1 MMTRSRALAA
11 LLLTWSV
18 STAHAQLVGRLVDA
32 IDVTARQNNV
42 DISLIFGCGL
52 RYVSHSPASEGDVLR
67 VHLKPLPDCGDLSGA
82 LIGVPPPLNGVSLIR
97 GIEIDQLA
105 AGAID
110 ITLRFD
116 GAKLFVLAPTG
127 DSHGL
132 RIRLLGAELDRAR
145 VFIGEPT
152 GPPATY
158 AVNLD
163 SAQQPFE
170 QAALDE
176 ATRVTGVS
184 AYSSEILLGDQK
196 WYRLRIG
203 PFATEAAARKNM
215 NLARTR
221 YPKAWLAIGDDA
233 ELTSPN
239 GKAVEPSLQ
248 PTLPKPAPTLTLQD
262 IDETFSKA
270 KKAFNRKD
278 YDTAIPLLT
287 RLLEQPEFPK
297 RADAQE
303 LMGLARERNRQL
315 AHAKA
320 EYEEY
325 LRRYPKG
332 RGVKRV
338 QERLRALELA
348 TRPSRNGMGVAA
360 EESAWRVYGGFS
372 QLYRRDQSK
381 FENAALST
389 NFTSQNALLNDVDVV
404 ARRRGERYDLSMRAS
419 AGYQKDLLSDGPGDQ
434 TRVSIAFVEFGDRE
448 LDWSMRAGRQ
458 TRNTDGL
465 FGTFDGLAGGYQL
478 RPLLRLNAAFGFPV
492 ETSTDSLDTSR
503 KFAGLSANFGTFADA
518 WDISLY
524 ALEQRLEGNVD
535 RRIIGTEIQYFRP
548 GRTLVL
554 LAEHDIEF
562 QELNHALLLAT
573 LELPGRF
580 TLGANLDHRK
590 SPSLSLRNALIGQPV
605 TEFDDLFSLFT
616 MNEIAQ
622 LALDRSADADVY
634 SLSLSRPFGEHWQWS
649 LDFSRYVAGGTPASG
664 GVEAVPDAG
673 ADTTIALRGIASS
686 IFGGNDLSMIELV
699 TQSSPTVETRSVGLS
714 TRFPL
719 WGAWRLGP
727 RARVDERE
735 FATDG
740 STQRLYVPSLR
751 LDWLSKRVLFE
762 LETGA
767 EIGQRELGAAQED
780 TTRYYLSVGYRMN
793 F

>member
-1 MMTRSRALAA
+1 MICKRVLTAV
-11 LLLTWSV
+11 LLTWSV
-18 STAHAQLVGRLVDA
+18 STAHAQLVGRLLDA
-32 IDVTARQNNV
+32 VDVTARQNNV
-42 DISLIFGCGL
+42 DISLLFGCGL
-52 RYVSHSPASEGDVLR
+52 RYVSHSPASEGDILR
-67 VHLKPLPDCGDLSGA
+67 VRLTPMRDCGDLSGA
-82 LIGVPPPLNGVSLIR
+82 LIGAPPPLNGVTLIR
-97 GIEIDQLA
+97 SIEVNQLTA
-105 AGAID
+105 SAID

-116 GAKLFVLAPTG
+116 GSKLFVLAPTG
-127 DSHGL
+127 DGHGL

-158 AVNLD
+158 AINLD
-163 SAQQPFE
+163 SAQQPFD

-176 ATRVTGVS
+176 ASRVTGVA

-203 PFATEAAARKNM
+203 PFATEAAARKSM
-215 NLARTR
+215 TVARTR

-233 ELTSPN
+233 ELTSPT
-239 GKAVEPSLQ
+239 GKAVEPGVL
-248 PTLPKPAPTLTLQD
+248 PTLPKSAPTLTPQD

-270 KKAFNRKD
+270 RKAFSRKD

-297 RADAQE
+297 RAEAQE

-325 LRRYPKG
+325 LRRYPNG
-332 RGVKRV
+332 RAAKRV

-348 TRPSRNGMGVAA
+348 TRPSRNAMGGAG
-360 EESAWRVYGGFS
+360 EESPWRVYGGFS

-381 FENAALST
+381 VENAALST
-389 NFTSQNALLNDVDVV
+389 NFTSQNAVLNDVDVV
-404 ARRRGERYDLSMRAS
+404 AKRRGERYDLSMRAS
-419 AGYQKDLLSDGPGDQ
+419 GGYQKDLLSDGPGDQ
-434 TRVSIAFVEFGDRE
+434 ARVSLAFVEFGDRE
-448 LDWSMRAGRQ
+448 LDWSLRAGRQ

-465 FGTFDGLAGGYQL
+465 FGTFDGLAGGYQV
-478 RPLLRLNAAFGFPV
+478 RPRLRLNAAFGYPV

-503 KFAGLSANFGTFADA
+503 QFAGISANFGTFADA

-524 ALEQRLEGNVD
+524 ALEQRLEGDID
-535 RRIIGTEIQYFRP
+535 RRIVGTEIQYFRP

-554 LAEHDIEF
+554 LYEHDIEF

-573 LELPGRF
+573 VELPGRWTF
-580 TLGANLDHRK
+580 GANLDRRK

-605 TEFDDLFSLFT
+605 TTFEELLSLFT
-616 MNEIAQ
+616 IDELRQ

-634 SLSLSRPFGEHWQWS
+634 SLSLSRPFGERWQWS
-649 LDFSRYVAGGTPASG
+649 VDYSRYVAGGTPASG
-664 GVEAVPDAG
+664 GVDAVPDSG
-673 ADTTIALRGIASS
+673 ADSTVALRGIASS
-686 IFGGNDLSMIELV
+686 LFGGNDLSMIEFL
-699 TQSSPTVETRSVGLS
+699 TQSSPTVETRSIGLS

-735 FATDG
+735 FVTDG

-751 LDWLSKRVLFE
+751 LDWLSKHVLFE

-767 EIGQRELGAAQED
+767 EIGQRELGTARED